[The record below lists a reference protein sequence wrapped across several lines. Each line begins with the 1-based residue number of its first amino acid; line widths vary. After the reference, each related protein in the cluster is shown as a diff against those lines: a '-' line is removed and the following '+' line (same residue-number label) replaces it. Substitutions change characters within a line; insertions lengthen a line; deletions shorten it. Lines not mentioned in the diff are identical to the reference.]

1 MLGDLWPSLSF
12 LICKMGRGLESTPL
26 KAVLGWNSQLQGP
39 RPDPLLP
46 QPRPDPLPA
55 LHPTSWPPGRSLL
68 ASVAGESRGRRGDPC
83 EPWPPCAAVSTPH
96 LGHCQ
101 AVSKGWAREPRKC
114 LTLKNGPS
122 QLIKPQRRLG
132 RCGEEGDA
140 RA

>member
-1 MLGDLWPSLSF
+1 MSEDLRPSFSF
-12 LICKMGRGLESTPL
+12 FICKMGRGLKSTPL

-39 RPDPLLP
+39 RPDPPLP

-68 ASVAGESRGRRGDPC
+68 ASVASESRRRRGDLRGPR
-83 EPWPPCAAVSTPH
+83 PPCAAVSTPH
-96 LGHCQ
+96 PGHCQ

-122 QLIKPQRRLG
+122 QTIRPQRRLG